1 MNEAAQTEIERLN
14 NQIQTWNTAPTS
26 CRTSTRR
33 PAGNRC
39 PHRLETATRNAK
51 RMADGRLTGG
61 ALRGSERGAQHGPGQ
76 AGRGE
81 QVNEGDGYFWS
92 KVDVL
97 GPSDCWLWRAALAG
111 SGYGIYAS
119 GRLGKRRVYAHRY
132 AYELTH
138 GAIPEGM
145 FCLHKC
151 DNPQC
156 VNPAHLDIG
165 TCADNLQ
172 DMVSKRVGQAGRTA
186 LVCKVNRRKREGN
199 S

>member
-1 MNEAAQTEIERLN
+1 M
-14 NQIQTWNTAPTS
+14 
-26 CRTSTRR
+26 
-33 PAGNRC
+33 
-39 PHRLETATRNAK
+39 
-51 RMADGRLTGG
+51 
-61 ALRGSERGAQHGPGQ
+61 
-76 AGRGE
+76 
-81 QVNEGDGYFWS
+81 NEGDGYFWS

-172 DMVSKRVGQAGRTA
+172 DMVSKGRSSRGERRWCAKLTVESVREIRERYAKGSVSFVALANQYGVTSGAVQMAVKRVTWRH
-186 LVCKVNRRKREGN
+186 VE
-199 S
+199 